1 MPREENYDMK
11 IMFWCFTC
19 YNRMFTIFSV
29 YLSSLLDTFRKLINV
44 CVYIIKRDIHFV
56 FVLYILN

>member
-1 MPREENYDMK
+1 
-11 IMFWCFTC
+11 
-19 YNRMFTIFSV
+19 MFTIFSV